1 MPINKKIKAFTVFEL
16 LITMTLT
23 GILVAFAFSGF
34 NMMQQLFNDYTKQ
47 SNFISEINQLHSALF
62 YLSNKAVDITKQ
74 DDKNIVFKTDSST
87 TQFILTDKTMLL
99 KFAAHSDTFHF
110 ESKDVSFKLLNMSN
124 NQPSNLIQQFDASIF
139 YKTQKFHVS
148 FQKQYDAQSV
158 LKSTLELQPPDEFH

>member
-1 MPINKKIKAFTVFEL
+1 
-16 LITMTLT
+16 
-23 GILVAFAFSGF
+23 
-34 NMMQQLFNDYTKQ
+34 
-47 SNFISEINQLHSALF
+47 
-62 YLSNKAVDITKQ
+62 
-74 DDKNIVFKTDSST
+74 
-87 TQFILTDKTMLL
+87 MLL
-99 KFAAHSDTFHF
+99 KFAAHTDTFHF